1 MKVLSFDNLLK
12 VAAAG
17 VVFGVLFAAVGV
29 AFGLDVRL
37 VAVVAAAGAGVFSA
51 FLLKGGDR
59 ASG

>member
-37 VAVVAAAGAGVFSA
+37 VVIVAAAGTGVFSA
-51 FLLKGGDR
+51 VLLKDSDR
-59 ASG
+59 TSG